1 MIAVE
6 DVAYV
11 RLAAPDLDQMESCL
25 IDFGLQRAVRTENHL
40 FMRGYGP
47 DPVIHITEK
56 GELRHIG
63 LAFKAQSG
71 DDLARLAAEHG
82 KCVESRKEPGGGL
95 VVKLVDPDGNQ
106 VEIVHGLQMAP
117 AAPLREPIRF
127 NPAHSRVR
135 RNEAIRLE
143 PLPSHVM
150 RLGHVVLH
158 VRDLP
163 SAHAFYGGVL
173 GLRLSDSYYAG
184 EPGNIMAAFLHC
196 GLGDRFTDHHSIALI
211 ADNRSGF
218 DHLGFEVLD
227 MDDLMMGNRHLQ
239 RTARWEHSWGVG
251 RHIDG
256 SQIFDYWRDP
266 FGLKIEHW
274 TDGDLVNDTY
284 KAGSTAFSPEGAADA
299 LAQWAP
305 PFSLDFMR

>member
-6 DVAYV
+6 DMAYV
-11 RLAAPDLDQMESCL
+11 RLAAPDLDLMESCL
-25 IDFGLQRAVRTENHL
+25 IDFGLQRAARTETHL

-56 GELRHIG
+56 GQVRHIG
-63 LAFKAQSG
+63 LAFKAQSRA
-71 DDLARLAAEHG
+71 DVERLAADHG
-82 KCVESRKEPGGGL
+82 KPVEPRREPGGGFAVRL
-95 VVKLVDPDGNQ
+95 EDPDGNQ
-106 VEIVHGLQMAP
+106 IEIVHGLET
-117 AAPLREPIRF
+117 AAEARLREPIRF
-127 NPAHSRVR
+127 NPANSRVR
-135 RNEAIRLE
+135 RNDVIRLKPE
-143 PLPSHVM
+143 ASHVM

-163 SAHAFYGGVL
+163 SAHAFYRDVL

-184 EPGNIMAAFLHC
+184 EPGNIMVAFLRC
-196 GLGDRFTDHHSIALI
+196 GLGERFTDHHSIALI
-211 ADNRSGF
+211 ADNRPGF

-227 MDDLMMGNRHLQ
+227 MDDLMMGNRYLQ
-239 RTARWEHSWGVG
+239 RSARWEHSWGVG

-266 FGLKIEHW
+266 FGLKVEHW
-274 TDGDLVNDTY
+274 TDGDVVNDTY
-284 KAGSTAFSPEGAADA
+284 KPGTTPFSPEGAADA

-305 PFSLDFMR
+305 PFNPDFMR

>member
-6 DVAYV
+6 DIAYV
-11 RLAAPDLDQMESCL
+11 RLAAPDLDLMESCL
-25 IDFGLQRAVRTENHL
+25 IDFGLQRASRTETHL
-40 FMRGYGP
+40 FMRGFGP
-47 DPVIHITEK
+47 DPVVHVTEK

-63 LAFKAQSG
+63 LAFKAQSR

-82 KCVESRKEPGGGL
+82 KRVEPREEPGGG
-95 VVKLVDPDGNQ
+95 VAVKLTDPEGNE
-106 VEIVHGLQMAP
+106 VEIVHGLEPAP
-117 AAPLREPIRF
+117 AAPLREPIRS

-135 RNEAIRLE
+135 RNEVIRLE
-143 PLPSHVM
+143 AGPSHVM
-150 RLGHVVLH
+150 RLGHAVLH
-158 VRDLP
+158 VRDLAA
-163 SAHAFYGGVL
+163 AHAFYRDVL

-196 GLGDRFTDHHSIALI
+196 GLGDRFTDHHSVALI
-211 ADNRSGF
+211 GDNRRGF

-227 MDDLMMGNRHLQ
+227 MDDLMMGNRHLK
-239 RTARWEHSWGVG
+239 RATRWEHSWGVG
-251 RHIDG
+251 RHVDG

-274 TDGDLVNDTY
+274 TDGDLVNDAY
-284 KAGSTAFSPEGAADA
+284 EAGTTAFSPEGAAEA

-305 PFSLDFMR
+305 PFNPDFMR

>member
-6 DVAYV
+6 DIAYV
-11 RLAAPDLDQMESCL
+11 RLAAPDLDLMESCL
-25 IDFGLQRAVRTENHL
+25 IDFGLIRAARTETHL

-47 DPVIHITEK
+47 DPVIHVTEK
-56 GELRHIG
+56 GELRHLG
-63 LAFKAQSG
+63 LAFKAQSR

-82 KCVESRKEPGGGL
+82 KPVQPRTGPGGGA
-95 VVKLVDPDGNQ
+95 VVKLTDPDGNQ
-106 VEIVHGLQMAP
+106 VEIVYGLEAAP
-117 AAPLREPIRF
+117 SAPLREPIRF
-127 NPAHSRVR
+127 NPARLRVR
-135 RNEAIRLE
+135 HNEVIRLE
-143 PLPSHVM
+143 PGPSHVM

-163 SAHAFYGGVL
+163 AAQAFYSDVL

-184 EPGNIMAAFLHC
+184 EPGNIMVAFLHC
-196 GLGDRFTDHHSIALI
+196 GLGDRFTDHHTIALVG
-211 ADNRSGF
+211 DDRPGF

-227 MDDLMMGNRHLQ
+227 MDDLMMGNRHLK
-239 RTARWEHSWGVG
+239 RAARWEHSWGVG

-274 TDGDLVNDTY
+274 TDGDLVNDAY
-284 KAGSTAFSPEGAADA
+284 EASSTAFSPQGAADA

-305 PFSLDFMR
+305 PFNVDFMR